1 MPLSATDLKQRRQQH
16 AILQPYRSVLSNDLA
31 KDDDVAYCSL
41 LADLSLL
48 IPAM

>member
-31 KDDDVAYCSL
+31 KGRRRRVL
-41 LADLSLL
+41 LACRQG
-48 IPAM
+48 